1 VSGAAA
7 ALAPAIAIG
16 KFDALHRGHRA
27 LAAAAAALGAPALLA
42 FTGMAEELGWPVR
55 PPLVA
60 ASDRARIL
68 DAWGKEL
75 GWRVRLLELPFAE
88 VRPLA
93 PADFLA
99 LLRRRFSAGAVVVGE
114 DFRFG
119 RGRAAGAAE
128 LPALAA
134 ELAMRSVVVP
144 PVLDAGEAISSSR
157 VRAALAAGECETVT
171 RLLGR
176 PHRLIGTVRRG
187 DGRGRQL
194 GFPTANCG
202 DLQNQP
208 MAAGVYAAHAWIAG
222 DGPWP
227 AAVNAGHLPTVG
239 GERAFSVEAHLLG
252 FRRDCYG
259 QRLEL
264 EPLARL
270 REETRFPSLDA
281 LKTQIAADVAEV
293 ERRLGG

>member
-1 VSGAAA
+1 MSGAAA

-16 KFDALHRGHRA
+16 KFDALHLGHRA
-27 LAAAAAALGAPALLA
+27 LAAAAAGLGAPALLG
-42 FTGMAEELGWPVR
+42 FSGMAAELGWPER

-60 ASDRARIL
+60 ASDRARVL
-68 DAWGKEL
+68 EAWGKEF
-75 GWRVRLLELPFAE
+75 GWRLCLLELPFAE

-99 LLRRRFSAGAVVVGE
+99 LLRHRFSAAAVVVGA

-119 RGRAAGAAE
+119 RGRAAGADE
-128 LPALAA
+128 LPTLAA
-134 ELAMRSVVVP
+134 ALAMRTVVVP
-144 PVLDAGEAISSSR
+144 PVLDAGQPVSSSR
-157 VRAALAAGECETVT
+157 VRAALAAGDCAIAT

-176 PHRLIGTVRRG
+176 PHRLVGTVQRG

-202 DLQNQP
+202 KLQNQP
-208 MAAGVYAAHAWIAG
+208 PAAGVYAAHAWIAG

-227 AAVNAGHLPTVG
+227 AAVNAGHLPTIG
-239 GERAFSVEAHLLG
+239 GGRAFSVEAHLLG
-252 FRRDCYG
+252 FRKDCYG

-264 EPLARL
+264 ELIDRL
-270 REETRFPSLDA
+270 REERAFASLDELKARIA
-281 LKTQIAADVAEV
+281 LDVAEV
-293 ERRLGG
+293 GRRLGT

>member
-1 VSGAAA
+1 MSGAAA

-27 LAAAAAALGAPALLA
+27 LAAAAAGLGAPALLA
-42 FTGMAEELGWPVR
+42 FSGMAEELGWPRR

-60 ASDRARIL
+60 AADRERIL
-68 DAWGKEL
+68 AAWGREL
-75 GWRVRLLELPFAE
+75 GWRMRLLELPFAE
-88 VRPLA
+88 VRPLP

-99 LLRRRFSAGAVVVGE
+99 LLRRRFSAAAVVVGA

-119 RGRAAGAAE
+119 HGRAAGVDE

-134 ELAMRSVVVP
+134 AAGMRTVVVP
-144 PVLDAGEAISSSR
+144 PVLDDGLPVSSSR
-157 VRAALAAGECETVT
+157 VRAALAVGDCELAT

-176 PHRLIGTVRRG
+176 PHRLIGSVHRG

-252 FRRDCYG
+252 FRAECYG
-259 QRLEL
+259 KRLEL
-264 EPLARL
+264 EPLVRL
-270 REETRFPSLDA
+270 REEARFPSLDA
-281 LKTQIAADVAEV
+281 LKAQITADVAEV
-293 ERRLGG
+293 ARRLGT

>member
-1 VSGAAA
+1 MSGAAA

-27 LAAAAAALGAPALLA
+27 LVAAAASLGAPALLT
-42 FTGMAEELGWPVR
+42 FTGMAEQLGWHGR
-55 PPLVA
+55 APLVA
-60 ASDRARIL
+60 ADDRARVL

-75 GWRVRLLELPFAE
+75 GWRVRLFELPFAE
-88 VRPLA
+88 IRPLT
-93 PADFLA
+93 PVEFLA
-99 LLRRRFSAGAVVVGE
+99 LLRQRFSASAVVVGE

-119 RGRAAGAAE
+119 HGRAAGAAD

-134 ELAMRSVVVP
+134 AANLRAVVVP
-144 PVLDAGEAISSSR
+144 PVLDEGLPVSSSR
-157 VRAALAAGECETVT
+157 VRAALAAGDCAGLT

-176 PHRLIGTVRRG
+176 PHRIVGTVKRG

-202 DLQNQP
+202 ELRNQAP
-208 MAAGVYAAHAWIAG
+208 PAGVYAAHAWIAG

-227 AAVNAGHLPTVG
+227 AAVNAGVLPTVG
-239 GERAFSVEAHLLG
+239 GERAFTVEAHLLG

-264 EPLARL
+264 ELVSRL
-270 REETRFPSLDA
+270 RDEQRFPSLTA
-281 LKTQIAADVAEV
+281 LTAQITADVDAV
-293 ERRLGG
+293 ARLLGG